1 MQGRSQTPKQACKT
15 KYRQTR
21 GPGFQTGAAGFPCEI
36 GPLCLWTGQGKSAR
50 FRRRAA
56 RAAASPQA
64 QERSV
69 RFVRRTACAPF
80 GHFEKA
86 RHSTLRRAGK
96 EPSACPQPHRAA
108 VPAGPAS
115 YTAVGPAPA
124 GTPYARSERHAAW
137 QAFPAGQAKRRLSG
151 VGRADCAV
159 FNGPVALHKD
169 MDQKGGIQA
178 IVASGRGLLRRD
190 APRPSRETRGG
201 PPFRE
206 LCPVQA
212 APLCTVRAAAIVPC
226 PCGACPCSSMGA
238 ARRPAGIPGGT
249 GKASLAE

>member
-1 MQGRSQTPKQACKT
+1 MLCAPIPVSEAVLFYVNAPFSAGLAGCRSQHPAL
-15 KYRQTR
+15 R
-21 GPGFQTGAAGFPCEI
+21 GRPYFAA
-36 GPLCLWTGQGKSAR
+36 
-50 FRRRAA
+50 
-56 RAAASPQA
+56 
-64 QERSV
+64 
-69 RFVRRTACAPF
+69 
-80 GHFEKA
+80 
-86 RHSTLRRAGK
+86 
-96 EPSACPQPHRAA
+96 
-108 VPAGPAS
+108 
-115 YTAVGPAPA
+115 GPAPA
-124 GTPYARSERHAAW
+124 GTPCARSERRAAR